1 MNTYNYPTYLIII
14 FYGISIAIDNYVSR
28 RIKLKTLNGE
38 NKMLNL
44 EYLQIDTPR
53 LKKDIIRWKESN
65 YKFTIFSD
73 LESKTIQVL
82 LDIKSSFVAV
92 SSYFQD

>member
-1 MNTYNYPTYLIII
+1 
-14 FYGISIAIDNYVSR
+14 
-28 RIKLKTLNGE
+28 
-38 NKMLNL
+38 MLNL